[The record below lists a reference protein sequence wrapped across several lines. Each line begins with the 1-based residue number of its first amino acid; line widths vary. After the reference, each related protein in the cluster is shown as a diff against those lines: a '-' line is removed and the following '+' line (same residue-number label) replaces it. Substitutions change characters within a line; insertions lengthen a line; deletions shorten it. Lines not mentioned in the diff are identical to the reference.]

1 MPNFGII
8 IYMNELWTVI
18 IAASPIVELRGA
30 IPVAM
35 GIFNFPWPKAL
46 ILSYMGNILPIIPLI
61 WFLNKLSDYLSRKFS
76 FFAKFFGWLFERTRQ
91 KTANG
96 FNRWG
101 KWALVF
107 FVAIPLPFTGVW
119 TGSVAAFLFG
129 IKYRQAFGLI
139 SFGAA
144 LAGIIV
150 TSLTLLGINIL
161 S

>member
-1 MPNFGII
+1 
-8 IYMNELWTVI
+8 MNELWTII

-46 ILSYMGNILPIIPLI
+46 ILSYLGNILPIIPLI
-61 WFLNKLSDYLSRKFS
+61 WFLNKLSDYLSKQFA
-76 FFAKFFGWLFERTRQ
+76 FFANFFGWLFKRTRQ
-91 KTANG
+91 KTADS

-101 KWALVF
+101 KWALIF

-129 IKYRQAFGLI
+129 IENRQAFWLI
-139 SFGAA
+139 SLGAA

-150 TSLTLLGINIL
+150 TILTLLGINIL
-161 S
+161 T